1 MSSQPQSSSS
11 CFFVATLDAGH
22 AEQPT
27 KLHAGA
33 EPGHTRTRGDILTSL
48 ANRLEA
54 PDALAETT
62 AALPLVTFRSGPLAA
77 VAWVTLSMAFFAGLS
92 AASRKAVLLGYDP
105 LQIVFLRNASALTLL
120 LPLLAWRGVTLLRS
134 SAMRLY
140 GVRVVI
146 SLVSMTSW
154 FYAISLIPMG
164 EITAIGFLSPLFGT
178 LGAVLFLGEKVRLRR
193 LTALLV
199 GFAGAM
205 IILRPG
211 ASSLGLGQGLALV
224 SAISGGVIG
233 VLLKHL
239 TTEDDPDKIVF
250 LTTAMMTPMSLL
262 PALFVWRMP
271 GLDVAPWVAMLAV
284 TGVLGHLCLMRGYR
298 AAEASLVMTFEFSR
312 LPFVVAV
319 GYFMFGE
326 LIDKW
331 TWIGAA
337 IVFASAVYITQREA
351 KLRREARA
359 AAAGKG

>member
-1 MSSQPQSSSS
+1 M
-11 CFFVATLDAGH
+11 F
-22 AEQPT
+22 
-27 KLHAGA
+27 
-33 EPGHTRTRGDILTSL
+33 RT
-48 ANRLEA
+48 
-54 PDALAETT
+54 
-62 AALPLVTFRSGPLAA
+62 GPLAA
-77 VAWVTLSMAFFAGLS
+77 VAWVTLSMAFFAGLT
-92 AASRKAVLLGYDP
+92 AASRKATLLGFDP
-105 LQIVFLRNASALTLL
+105 LQVVFLRNVSALLLL
-120 LPLLAWRGVTLLRS
+120 LPLLAWRGVSLLRS
-134 SAMRLY
+134 TAMNLY
-140 GVRVVI
+140 GIRVVI
-146 SLVSMTSW
+146 SLISMTSW
-154 FYAISLIPMG
+154 FYALSLIPMG

-193 LTALLV
+193 MTALFV

-211 ASSLGLGQGLALV
+211 ASSLGLGQGLALI

-262 PALFVWRMP
+262 PALFVWRLPTWELMP
-271 GLDVAPWVAMLAV
+271 WLAMLAV
-284 TGVLGHLCLMRGYR
+284 TGVAGHLCLMRGYR

-326 LIDKW
+326 LIDRW
-331 TWIGAA
+331 TCIGAA

-351 KLRREARA
+351 KLKREAKRA
-359 AAAGKG
+359 AATGKVEAIH

>member
-1 MSSQPQSSSS
+1 MRAVS
-11 CFFVATLDAGH
+11 
-22 AEQPT
+22 
-27 KLHAGA
+27 
-33 EPGHTRTRGDILTSL
+33 
-48 ANRLEA
+48 
-54 PDALAETT
+54 
-62 AALPLVTFRSGPLAA
+62 FRSGPLAA
-77 VAWVTLSMAFFAGLS
+77 AVWVTLSTAFFAMLM
-92 AASRKAVLLGYDP
+92 AASRKATSLGFDP
-105 LQIVFLRNASALTLL
+105 LQVVFMRNASALLLL
-120 LPLLAWRGVTLLRS
+120 LPLLAWRGMSLIRT
-134 SAMRLY
+134 SAMNLY

-146 SLVSMTSW
+146 SLISMTSW
-154 FYAISLIPMG
+154 FCALSLIPMG

-193 LTALLV
+193 MTALLA
-199 GFAGAM
+199 GFIGAM

-211 ASSLGLGQGLALV
+211 ASSLGLGQGLALI

-271 GLDVAPWVAMLAV
+271 TLELLPWLAVVAV

-312 LPFVVAV
+312 LLFVVAL

-326 LIDKW
+326 LIDRW
-331 TWIGAA
+331 TWVGAA
-337 IVFASAVYITQREA
+337 IVFGAAVYITQREA
-351 KLRREARA
+351 KLKREARLA
-359 AAAGKG
+359 AAAAVAEA

>member
-1 MSSQPQSSSS
+1 MT
-11 CFFVATLDAGH
+11 TL
-22 AEQPT
+22 
-27 KLHAGA
+27 
-33 EPGHTRTRGDILTSL
+33 S
-48 ANRLEA
+48 NRLETPVGFADA
-54 PDALAETT
+54 PLAV
-62 AALPLVTFRSGPLAA
+62 AGFRSGPLAA
-77 VAWVTLSMAFFAGLS
+77 AGWVTLSMAFFAVLT
-92 AASRKAVLLGYDP
+92 AASRKATLLGFDP
-105 LQIVFLRNASALTLL
+105 LQVVFLRNFSALLLL
-120 LPLLAWRGVTLLRS
+120 LPLLAWRGLSLLRS
-134 SAMRLY
+134 TAMNLY

-146 SLVSMTSW
+146 SLISMTSW
-154 FYAISLIPMG
+154 FYALSLIPMG

-193 LTALLV
+193 MTALLA
-199 GFAGAM
+199 GFIGAM

-224 SAISGGVIG
+224 SAIAGGIIG

-271 GLDVAPWVAMLAV
+271 TLELMPWLAVVAV

-312 LPFVVAV
+312 LLFVVAI
-319 GYFMFGE
+319 GYLMFGE
-326 LIDKW
+326 LIDRW

-351 KLRREARA
+351 KLNRARKAAAMSSAAARA
-359 AAAGKG
+359 D